1 MPQLTWHVWGNAKNN
16 FAAFWIFRTVRLWL
30 ILASTHWKL
39 EQKGTV
45 RFISLVLYPLKGR
58 STLQPNGGEAEECE
72 ETVVDEESKAMVTG
86 ERTDGYEAVLLNAEG
101 HADDKDG

>member
-1 MPQLTWHVWGNAKNN
+1 M
-16 FAAFWIFRTVRLWL
+16 
-30 ILASTHWKL
+30 
-39 EQKGTV
+39 
-45 RFISLVLYPLKGR
+45 
-58 STLQPNGGEAEECE
+58 QPNGGEAEECE